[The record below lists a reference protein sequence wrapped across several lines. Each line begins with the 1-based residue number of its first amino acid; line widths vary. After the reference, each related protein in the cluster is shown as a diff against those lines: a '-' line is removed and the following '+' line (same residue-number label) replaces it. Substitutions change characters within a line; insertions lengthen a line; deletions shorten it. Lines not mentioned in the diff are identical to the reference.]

1 MREPASSPVDVCLLL
16 EGTYPHVRG
25 GVSTWVHQ
33 VITALPEVSF
43 GILYIGADRK
53 GSGEPK
59 YPVPEN
65 VRSIARCYLFDPP
78 EWVPGRARS
87 PARALAPKA
96 AALGAAFLQCLD
108 QARDE
113 GTVGEAA
120 LGNLLDQAFALAREC
135 EFDAVWTSA
144 PIWETLRAYY
154 ERQFA
159 GEAFVDFFWN
169 ARFLVEPLWKVLQ
182 ASLLLPEAKLYHSV
196 STGYAGILAAMMAR
210 HTGSPFLLSEH
221 GIYVQERVADLL
233 RTEWAPA
240 ERLHSRMEVD
250 GVGALR
256 HLWIE
261 LFVQLGRL
269 TYHSA
274 RRIISL
280 FQLNADCQ
288 AELGADPSRIQ
299 IIPNGVKLARFDTAL
314 SERRRLRAGEPRRQ
328 NVGFLGR
335 VVSIKD
341 VRTLIRAA
349 RSTCS
354 ALPDARFLIIGPTE
368 EDEEYAEGCRQLI
381 RELGLTAEIVMPGPR
396 KTEEALRDFD
406 VMVLSSVSEGLPFS
420 ILEAFAAEIPVV
432 STEVGSCPELV
443 LGGRWEKPAWGPA
456 GFIVPVGDA
465 AALGKALTTL
475 LTDRELQDRMGRAG
489 RQRTEALYQEE
500 AVMAAYHDLY
510 RSLPAAAAL
519 APAPQLHPERN

>member
-1 MREPASSPVDVCLLL
+1 MSDAPCSPVDVCLLL

-33 VITALPEVSF
+33 VITALPEVRF

-53 GSGEPK
+53 SSGEPK
-59 YPVPEN
+59 YPVPPN
-65 VRSIARCYLFDPP
+65 VRSVARCYLFDSA
-78 EWVPGRARS
+78 EEQFPGRARI
-87 PARALAPKA
+87 RRGELVPKA
-96 AALGAAFLQCLD
+96 AAVAAAFERCLEES
-108 QARDE
+108 QAE
-113 GTVGEAA
+113 GTVSKPA
-120 LGNLLDQAFALAREC
+120 LGSLLDQVFTLAREF
-135 EFDAVWTSA
+135 EFEAVWTSRPVWNA
-144 PIWETLRAYY
+144 LTSFY
-154 ERQFA
+154 ERRFP

-182 ASLLLPEAKLYHSV
+182 ASTLLPEARLYHSV
-196 STGYAGILAAMMAR
+196 STGYAGILGAMMAR
-210 HTGSPFLLSEH
+210 HTGRPFLLSEH

-233 RTEWAPA
+233 RAEWSATQRVP
-240 ERLHSRMEVD
+240 SRVQVD

-274 RRIISL
+274 RKIVSL

-288 AELGADPSRIQ
+288 AELGAEPSRIQ
-299 IIPNGVKLARFDTAL
+299 IIPNGVKLARFDAAL
-314 SERRRLRAGEPRRQ
+314 SERRRLRAGQPGRQ

-368 EDEEYAEGCRQLI
+368 EDEEYAEGCRQLV
-381 RELGLTAEIVMPGPR
+381 RELGLTAEVVMPGPR
-396 KTEEALRDFD
+396 KTEEALPDFD

-420 ILEAFAAEIPVV
+420 VLEAFAAEIPVV
-432 STEVGSCPELV
+432 STEVGSCPELI
-443 LGGRWEKPAWGPA
+443 LGSRREQPAWGAA

-465 AALGKALTTL
+465 AALGRALTTL
-475 LTDRELQDRMGRAG
+475 LGDRDLQDRMGRAG

-500 AVMAAYHDLY
+500 AVMEAYHELY
-510 RSLPAAAAL
+510 RSLPDTAHAGL
-519 APAPQLHPERN
+519 ARDFERN